1 MKIMAKNKKNILI
14 LNTGGTISS
23 IKTMRGYEPIPNL
36 VEDTLKKISILSH
49 PDMPHYT
56 IHEYQPLIDSSNM
69 SVAIWNRIAGDIEKY
84 YDAYDGF
91 VIFHGTDTMAY
102 TASALSFM
110 LENLS
115 KPVILTGSQIPLT
128 EVRNDAIDNVMSSLW
143 LAAYE
148 PLQEVC
154 IYFNQHLL
162 RGNRAQK
169 VSSTAFR
176 AFDSPNFSHL
186 ATVGVDIAIKKEL
199 LLPRTNQ
206 MFRVQYLSSHKLANF
221 RLFPGFTI
229 DVLKVLLAE
238 PLDALVLETYG
249 SGNAPSHDVHFLNML
264 QQAETRGMLIINSSQ
279 CRHGHVIM
287 GQYETGHTLER
298 AGLISAHDMT
308 PETVHC
314 KLLYLLSKHNNKE
327 DIKKQFMSNLAGE
340 LTI

>member
-1 MKIMAKNKKNILI
+1 MVQSKKNILI

-23 IKTMRGYEPIPNL
+23 IKTARGYEPRSNH
-36 VEDTLKKISILSH
+36 VEDILKEISILSH
-49 PDMPHYT
+49 KDLPNYT

-69 SVAIWNRIAGDIEKY
+69 TLATWNRIASDIETH

-128 EVRNDAIDNVMSSLW
+128 EIRNDAIDNVMTSLW
-143 LAAYE
+143 LATYQ

-154 IYFNQHLL
+154 IYFNQRLL

-169 VSSTAFR
+169 ASSTAFR
-176 AFDSPNFSHL
+176 AFDSPNFPHL

-199 LLPRTNQ
+199 LLPRKNET
-206 MFRVQYLSSHKLANF
+206 FHVQHLTPHRIANF
-221 RLFPGFTI
+221 RLFPGFTMDI
-229 DVLKVLLAE
+229 LEMLLQQ

-249 SGNAPSHDVHFLNML
+249 SGNAPSHDVHFLSIL
-264 QQAETRGMLIINSSQ
+264 EQAAARGVLIINSSQ
-279 CRHGHVIM
+279 CRHGHVLM
-287 GQYETGHTLER
+287 GQYETGYTLER
-298 AGLISAHDMT
+298 AGLISANDMT

-314 KLLYLLSKHNNKE
+314 KLLYLLSKYSDKEEIKNK
-327 DIKKQFMSNLAGE
+327 FVCNWAGE
-340 LTI
+340 LTLS